1 MKEKTQVFEV
11 RKTFIREDIAK
22 DKIIFELKEYDK
34 TGESEWV
41 YISPNAQENTQEQI
55 EIILEKLKDL
65 NTKIQ
70 KSPERG

>member
-11 RKTFIREDIAK
+11 RKTFIREDVVK

-41 YISPNAQENTQEQI
+41 YISPTAQENTQEQI
-55 EIILEKLKDL
+55 EVILEKLKEL
-65 NTKIQ
+65 NAKIQ
-70 KSPERG
+70 K